1 MLPLYAAVGGTIMWW
16 RALLAGGLLAGLL
29 GACAVV
35 DPVDSR
41 YDTVSRSLSKAR
53 DEAIFLNIIRA
64 SHDYPLA
71 FTTIANVTPTMTNTS
86 SFALPSFS
94 LGPANC
100 LRAAAAAPNNV
111 ACSFVT
117 GAPGAAVGF
126 GNSTASNSTAVST
139 NFNVSTQ
146 ETGSFYQGF
155 LKPIDL
161 QILNYFIRQ
170 DYPRELLFWLFA
182 DSFQFQP
189 GPSPVNALGYYYN
202 PPDSY
207 GCPNQKLARISPICF
222 RDWVWAAVLSGLTV
236 EDKTIIKEGGSSRGK
251 PKSESGTGEAKE
263 PETTTVARFCF
274 SPFLQHQA
282 LNEMGPRAATIIQ
295 YLPISIQLIK
305 PYQYCGNWSDQA
317 AQKKANEPE
326 EDTFRLDF
334 GPYTFRIVPRSAYG
348 VFEFLGNMLKVEEGH
363 VPPNPAAHIV
373 QARPGLPEVSD
384 LPPILITAHDE
395 QLITVLHDAGPGTN
409 CFSHTWFYDGD
420 YCVPQEAAN
429 TKRIFS
435 LLSQL
440 IAIETQATDLSIT
453 PIVRIIE

>member
-1 MLPLYAAVGGTIMWW
+1 MWW
-16 RALLAGGLLAGLL
+16 RALLVGGLFAGLL

-41 YDTVSRSLSKAR
+41 YDTVGRSLAKAR

-71 FTTIANVTPTMTNTS
+71 FTTIANVTPTMTNTTG
-86 SFALPSFS
+86 FALPSFS

-100 LRAAAAAPNNV
+100 LPTAVLSATPITRTMTCAYG
-111 ACSFVT
+111 T
-117 GAPGAAVGF
+117 GFGGAATALGS
-126 GNSTASNSTAVST
+126 STASNSTAVST

-182 DSFQFQP
+182 DSFQFQL
-189 GPSPVNALGYYYN
+189 GPSPVNALGYSYN

-207 GCPNQKLARISPICF
+207 GCPKGKLAGVQQMCF
-222 RDWVWAAVLSGLTV
+222 RDWVWSAVLSGLTV
-236 EDKTIIKEGGSSRGK
+236 EDKTIIKQSGGSPGSHGA
-251 PKSESGTGEAKE
+251 KSASGGSKE

-282 LNEMGPRAATIIQ
+282 LNDMGPSAATIIS
-295 YLPISIQLIK
+295 YLPISMKLIR
-305 PYQYCGNWSDQA
+305 PDQYCGKWSDEE
-317 AQKKANEPE
+317 AQKQANNPQ
-326 EDTFRLDF
+326 EDTFKLPI
-334 GPYTFRIVPRSAYG
+334 GQYTFRIVPRSAYG
-348 VFEFLGNMLKVEEGH
+348 VFQFLGNLLKVQEGQLAPNPNAYI
-363 VPPNPAAHIV
+363 VPP
-373 QARPGLPEVSD
+373 RPGLPDVTD
-384 LPPILITAHDE
+384 LPPILITAHGE
-395 QLITVLHDAGPGTN
+395 PLITVLHENGAN

-453 PIVRIIE
+453 PIVRVIE